1 MFPIRD
7 HNPSEKTP
15 FVTYALIVANVG
27 IFAWMW
33 PLFGDPGSRSSRS
46 T

>member
-15 FVTYALIVANVG
+15 YVTYGLIAGNVIVFVAVLAAVRG
-27 IFAWMW
+27 
-33 PLFGDPGSRSSRS
+33 
-46 T
+46 